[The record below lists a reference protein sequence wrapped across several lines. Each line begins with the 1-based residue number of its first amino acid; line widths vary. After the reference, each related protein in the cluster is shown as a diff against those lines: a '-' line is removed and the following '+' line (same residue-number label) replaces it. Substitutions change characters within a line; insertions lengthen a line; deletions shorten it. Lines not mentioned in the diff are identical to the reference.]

1 MFTIHKYDMNTT
13 NTNIHTGEERICV
26 KSTKSTMNLS
36 MSFLVL
42 QLGASFACDK
52 SPRGFSE
59 GQTKLPGAISQSHS
73 RTLLRRIQ
81 PFLATPSTS
90 RWRGKDPEQGVEMT
104 RIVSALT

>member
-13 NTNIHTGEERICV
+13 NTNIHTGEVRIFV

-73 RTLLRRIQ
+73 HANKVLHI
-81 PFLATPSTS
+81 
-90 RWRGKDPEQGVEMT
+90 DD
-104 RIVSALT
+104 